1 MPLVSV
7 LIAIYNPNI
16 NWLKEQLESIN
27 NQTYKNLEIIICDDC
42 PDNYTDKNIFYEMLF
57 NFKSKIMIIHNKK
70 NLGSTKTFE
79 ELTKLAT
86 GKYIAYCDQDDI
98 WKKNK
103 IQELVSKLEKNSD
116 AVLIYSDAEIINKNN
131 KIIYTSLA
139 DYHKGIIF
147 YSGKNLYNKL
157 LINNFV
163 TGCMMLIKS
172 NIAKNSLPFEE
183 TMIHDHYLALYASM
197 CGEIIFLDK
206 KLIYY
211 RRHDKNQTGVLFDVK
226 TKKDYYEKRILLVQK
241 RLLNLKARFGSE
253 KNILDKNLSE
263 SGLLR
268 PNFIKKDF
276 IAQINKLENELSNRK
291 IWWEKFD
298 FRALKNLLANKN
310 NNFLCSRFEIL
321 MARVPNFLFKIA
333 VNILRR

>member
-7 LIAIYNPNI
+7 LIAIYDPNI
-16 NWLKEQLESIN
+16 NWLKKQLESIN

-42 PDNYTDKNIFYEMLF
+42 PYNYTDKNIFYEMLF
-57 NFKSKIMIIHNKK
+57 NFKPKIIRNKK

-79 ELTKLAT
+79 KLTKLST
-86 GKYIAYCDQDDI
+86 GKYISYCDQDDI
-98 WKKNK
+98 WKKNRLE
-103 IQELVSKLEKNSD
+103 ELVFKLEKNSD
-116 AVLIYSDAEIINKNN
+116 ALLIYSDAEIINKND

-163 TGCMMLIKS
+163 TGCMMLIRA
-172 NIAKNSLPFEE
+172 NIAKKSLPFEE

-226 TKKDYYEKRILLVQK
+226 TKKDYYQKRILLVQK
-241 RLLNLKARFGSE
+241 RLLNLKARFGQDE
-253 KNILDKNLSE
+253 NLLE
-263 SGLLR
+263 
-268 PNFIKKDF
+268 PNFIKKNF
-276 IAQINKLENELSNRK
+276 ITQINKLEYELSNRK

-321 MARVPNFLFKIA
+321 MARIPDFLFKIA